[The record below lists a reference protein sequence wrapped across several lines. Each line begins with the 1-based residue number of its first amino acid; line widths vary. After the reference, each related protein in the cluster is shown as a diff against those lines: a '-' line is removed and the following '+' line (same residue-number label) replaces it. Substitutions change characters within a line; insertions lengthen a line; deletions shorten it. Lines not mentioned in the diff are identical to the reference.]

1 MMMMTDCEP
10 EDAENEEL
18 MDTET
23 VDNESSQNHH
33 EKTIPSNHDTSD
45 NVEIFRESVGVN
57 EIVQKRV
64 TDSRDVTKVLSTH
77 SVSQ

>member
-1 MMMMTDCEP
+1 MSQNE

-18 MDTET
+18 VDTET
-23 VDNESSQNHH
+23 VDNESSQNFQ

>member
-1 MMMMTDCEP
+1 MSQNV

-23 VDNESSQNHH
+23 VDNESSQNNQM
-33 EKTIPSNHDTSD
+33 KTIPSNHDTSD
-45 NVEIFRESVGVN
+45 NVEIFRESAGVN